1 MVNWRRVAIGGLVG
15 GVMIFGIVRSIDMM
29 LMQFGLDAG
38 ERLSNLR
45 VYIAAAQAVLNGR
58 DPYTVVIEN
67 GEVFTYPP
75 FAAALFTPFA
85 LLPDT
90 VAHWLVTGALV
101 LAAVGVARLAPREGP
116 VTRTGVLLLLAL
128 VLASG
133 VFRDSLRF
141 GQVSLFLVLAVLF
154 DASLPDSS
162 RWKGV
167 LLGITAAIRLT
178 PLAIVPFLLAGKQY
192 KMAARAMAAF
202 LVATLA
208 GFAVA
213 PGPSTAY
220 WGELLWHTARV
231 GDDGAWSN
239 FALRGSLERTLGG
252 AISTSAW
259 IGLALIFAA
268 GLAWLVYRRTSDQ
281 PRIDAGELVLVGG
294 LASLVL
300 SPITWTHHMGWVLA
314 ALPLLWARRHR
325 LLAVASALMMALPVY
340 ALARGGY
347 LGSWYEFGL
356 ALRMLLCVAAAAV
369 LASGVRLPAPP
380 RSAGS
385 VGSPS

>member
-1 MVNWRRVAIGGLVG
+1 MVNWRRAALGGLIG
-15 GVMIFGIVRSIDMM
+15 CVMVLGIARSIDMV
-29 LMQFGLDAG
+29 LMQFGLDPA

-45 VYIAAAQAVLNGR
+45 VYLAAAEALLSGR
-58 DPYTVVIEN
+58 DPYTVVLEN

-75 FAAALFTPFA
+75 FAAALFAPFA

-90 VAHWLVTGALV
+90 VAHWCVTGALV

-116 VTRTGVLLLLAL
+116 LTRTGFLLLLAVL
-128 VLASG
+128 LASG

-141 GQVSLFLVLAVLF
+141 GQVSLFLVLAVLV
-154 DASLPDSS
+154 DAALPNTS

-167 LLGITAAIRLT
+167 LLGVTAAIRLT

-192 KMAARAMAAF
+192 TMAARAMAAF
-202 LVATLA
+202 LGATLV

-213 PGPSTAY
+213 PRPSAEY

-239 FALRGSLERTLGG
+239 FALRGTLERTVGG
-252 AISTSAW
+252 AVSTSVW
-259 IGLALIFAA
+259 IGLALAFAA
-268 GLAWLVYRRTSDQ
+268 GLAWLVYRRTSEQ
-281 PRIDAGELVLVGG
+281 PRVDAGELVLVGG

-314 ALPLLWARRHR
+314 ALPLLWARGHR
-325 LLAVASALMMALPVY
+325 LLAVASAVMMLLPVY
-340 ALARGGY
+340 AIARAGY

-369 LASGVRLPAPP
+369 LASGVRLPVRP
-380 RSAGS
+380 RSKGS